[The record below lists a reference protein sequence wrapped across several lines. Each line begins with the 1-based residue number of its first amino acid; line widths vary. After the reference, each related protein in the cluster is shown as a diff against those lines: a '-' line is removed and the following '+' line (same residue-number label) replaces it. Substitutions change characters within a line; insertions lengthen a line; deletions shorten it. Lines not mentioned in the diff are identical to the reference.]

1 MKRGATIFLKGV
13 ILLIGIATLTFYVFC
28 VPEIAKSDAKMN
40 PASAYLQFPF
50 Y

>member
-13 ILLIGIATLTFYVFC
+13 ILFVGIATLTFYVFC
-28 VPEIAKSDAKMN
+28 VLEIAKSDANMN

-50 Y
+50 